1 VNNQNEITSELL
13 ELGLNKLARHR
24 KNLSE
29 NTPEHDFDS
38 ICNSVMSKIIQE
50 RKIPPQKKGV
60 VVQMRTLLNIAAS
73 LLLIAGLSF
82 GFLLL
87 RNQARYAAMREEAIL
102 EEYLMQYADY
112 DRNLFYEMVID
123 NLEQD
128 QNLAQLSEDYYLIEY
143 VLESS
148 EIQGMEPEDYLIQPL
163 VNHQP

>member
-1 VNNQNEITSELL
+1 ML
-13 ELGLNKLARHR
+13 ELGLNKLAKHR
-24 KNLSE
+24 KNLSG
-29 NTPEHDFDS
+29 NTPEHDFDA
-38 ICNSVMSKIIQE
+38 IRHSVMSKIYQE
-50 RKIPPQKKGV
+50 SEVSIQKKGV

-87 RNQARYAAMREEAIL
+87 RNQARYAAIREEAIL
-102 EEYLMQYADY
+102 DEYLMQYADY

-123 NLEQD
+123 TYEQE

-163 VNHQP
+163 VDHQP